1 MKFVM
6 NISRVFMVRT
16 LGIGKEKLMKQGFI
30 DSFLKD
36 QSAGIYHEN
45 SIILAFRPNN
55 ALEFREFLRN
65 ETSRIKSIIHHYS
78 YEGGIEMLVYKLN
91 PKFSADFSLIR
102 QGRYSKTSA
111 AFQNLFSKCVTIKDV
126 FGGNKEAISL
136 QYRVFNKTPD
146 LKKFWEDK
154 IGVEFSEDQ
163 ELWPI
168 LSFEKETFHIRRFQE
183 LMAG

>member
-16 LGIGKEKLMKQGFI
+16 LGIGKERLEKQGFI

-36 QSAGIYHEN
+36 QSAVIDHEN
-45 SIILAFRPNN
+45 CLILAFRPNN
-55 ALEFREFLRN
+55 PFEFQEFLRN

-78 YEGGIEMLVYKLN
+78 YEGGIEMLVYKLD
-91 PKFSADFSLIR
+91 PKFSQDFSLVKK
-102 QGRYSKTSA
+102 GKYSKTSKE
-111 AFQNLFSKCVTIKDV
+111 FQNLFSKCVTIKDS
-126 FGGNKEAISL
+126 FGGKGEEISL
-136 QYRVFNKTPD
+136 QCRVFNKTTD

-154 IGVEFSEDQ
+154 IEVEFSEDQ

-168 LSFEKETFHIRRFQE
+168 MSMEKETFHISRFQE
-183 LMAG
+183 LMVG